1 MFYRIGAAPHRKN
14 LHAVMMVK
22 VDVHGGNN
30 HIIMVMLDIGQKP
43 LDIALVVVVNEGDG
57 AGDFLV
63 AEVLA
68 VLDEAGADHVGHGQ
82 GAVVVALLAGHLV
95 ELLGQVAR
103 DGHGKADNAVSF
115 RGSHRGDLNR
125 GTGVVNVVWHRGQ
138 GDLNW
143 MPARVWKRAMTP
155 PSPVRRYQLWRAIGA
170 CSSLDSGLSGFGPM
184 LQMTQRMGESLGL
197 E

>member
-1 MFYRIGAAPHRKN
+1 MFDAFGGDQFVGDFLDRAGLAADDED
-14 LHAVMMVK
+14 LQAVVVVE
-22 VDVHGGNN
+22 VDVEGGDDDL
-30 HIIMVMLDIGQKP
+30 VVVVLDVGEGG
-43 LDIALVVVVNEGDG
+43 LDVLLVVVVNEGDG

-103 DGHGKADNAVSF
+103 DGHGKADNAVGF

-125 GTGVVNVVWHRGQ
+125 GTGVVNVVW
-138 GDLNW
+138 
-143 MPARVWKRAMTP
+143 P
-155 PSPVRRYQLWRAIGA
+155 
-170 CSSLDSGLSGFGPM
+170 
-184 LQMTQRMGESLGL
+184 
-197 E
+197 